1 MWSLIAD
8 FARRSQQTLTLVVM
22 EEDSVAEARRYDVR
36 PSRMA
41 WLWGGSILAGA
52 VLTALLIAY
61 TPLRTFIPGYT
72 AESMRQQARLNTL
85 RVAALRDS
93 IMVQKQYIE
102 RMQDLLTGRVGDSE
116 SAEAAPVSSQAP
128 PVSDPPPQDP
138 APAESQSDNWQDHN
152 QPAIVT
158 SSFPAS
164 DGPRAIPRSG
174 AGLTS
179 LLLPASP
186 PVENG
191 FPTRGFDARSGH
203 YAVDIAVSEGTLVH
217 TIGDGYIVMAD
228 WTQDGGYTIAVQ
240 HADGYLSVYKHNKR
254 LLKQMGDRVRSGEA
268 VAVSGN
274 TGEITTGPHLHFE
287 LWHHGLAQDPR
298 AYIVGW

>member
-1 MWSLIAD
+1 MWSLIVD
-8 FARRSQQTLTLVVM
+8 FARRSRQTLTLVVM
-22 EEDSVAEARRYDVR
+22 EEDSVAEARRYDVQ

-41 WLWGGSILAGA
+41 WLWGGSILVGA
-52 VLTALLIAY
+52 LLTALLIAY
-61 TPLRTFIPGYT
+61 TPLRTLIPGYT
-72 AESMRQQARLNTL
+72 AERMRQQARLNTL
-85 RVAALRDS
+85 RAAALRDS
-93 IMVQKQYIE
+93 ITVQKQYIE
-102 RMQDLLTGRVGDSE
+102 RMQDLLTGRVGE
-116 SAEAAPVSSQAP
+116 GKSAETDPVSSQAP
-128 PVSDPPPQDP
+128 SVSDPPDPNP
-138 APAESQSDNWQDHN
+138 APAASQSDNWQDHN
-152 QPAIVT
+152 QPAMLT
-158 SSFPAS
+158 STFPAS
-164 DGPRAIPRSG
+164 DARRTLPQSG

-179 LLLPASP
+179 LMLPASP

-203 YAVDIAVSEGTLVH
+203 YAIDIAVSEGTLVH
-217 TIGDGYIVMAD
+217 AIGDGYIVMAD
-228 WTQDGGYTIAVQ
+228 WMQGGGYTIAVQ